1 MCQLTVTDL
10 INLACTHYFVTA
22 AIKDILYSVIDKIGK
37 EKIRMEINSDIEISE
52 KRCNEILEEC
62 KQLMRGDMTDDTL
75 ADLCEALLH
84 FLLTASLLPSERKVN
99 LKGTELD
106 LVVPSLKM
114 LKKNPEKALVIQII
128 RGNDAPTELKQTN
141 SVQPYDENIWLV
153 SAKELPTRHKN
164 YYVGSNLSPYS
175 KIIID
180 INAFL
185 IRKGHH
191 GLRLL
196 HGQ

>member
-1 MCQLTVTDL
+1 VTDL

-22 AIKDILYSVIDKIGK
+22 DTKDILYSVIDKIGK

-52 KRCNEILEEC
+52 KLCNEILEEC
-62 KQLMRGDMTDDTL
+62 KRLMRLDMTDDKF

-99 LKGTELD
+99 LNGTELD
-106 LVVPSLKM
+106 LVIPSLKM
-114 LKKNPEKALVIQII
+114 LKKHPEKALVIQII
-128 RGNDAPTELKQTN
+128 RGNDALSKLKYTK
-141 SVQPYDENIWLV
+141 SVQPFDENIWLV
-153 SAKELPTRHKN
+153 SAKELSTRHKN
-164 YYVGSNLSPYS
+164 YHVGSNLPPYS

-185 IRKGHH
+185 IRRGHH
-191 GLRLL
+191 GLKLL

>member
-1 MCQLTVTDL
+1 MTDL

-22 AIKDILYSVIDKIGK
+22 DTKDILYSVIDKIGK

-52 KRCNEILEEC
+52 KLCNEILEEC
-62 KQLMRGDMTDDTL
+62 KQLMRGDMTDDKF

-106 LVVPSLKM
+106 LVIPSLKI
-114 LKKNPEKALVIQII
+114 LKKHPEMALVIQII
-128 RGNDAPTELKQTN
+128 RGNDALTKLKHTK
-141 SVQPYDENIWLV
+141 SVQPFDENIWLV
-153 SAKELPTRHKN
+153 SAKELSTRHKN
-164 YYVGSNLSPYS
+164 YHVGSNLPPYS

-185 IRKGHH
+185 IRRGHH
-191 GLRLL
+191 GLKLL